1 MTEPARGILFD
12 IDGTLVDT
20 NYLHT
25 LAWWRA
31 LQDAGESV
39 LAADVHRCIG
49 MGSDQLL
56 QTLVGDASDDLKE
69 SWRRQFDPLKRE
81 ITAFPDVARLLRAV
95 HDRGALVV
103 LASSSDEAD
112 IAALLEAIDAGD
124 IIDEVTSSGDVDK
137 AKPAPDVFRVAMD
150 KAGLIPSRAIVV
162 GDTVWDVLAAQR
174 CGLECVGVRSGGIST
189 AELVDAGAVAVY
201 DDVAALLRALD
212 DSPLARYLDPP
223 TV

>member
-1 MTEPARGILFD
+1 MTEPARGIVFD

-31 LQDAGESV
+31 LRDAGEHV

-56 QTLVGDASDDLKE
+56 QTLVGDGRDDLKE

-81 ITAFPDVARLLRAV
+81 ITAFPAAARLLRVV

-103 LASSSDEAD
+103 LASSSEEAD
-112 IAALLEAIDAGD
+112 IAALLEAVDAGD
-124 IIDEVTSSGDVDK
+124 VIDEVTSSGDVDK
-137 AKPAPDVFRVAMD
+137 AKPAPDVFRAAMD

-174 CGLECVGVRSGGIST
+174 CGLDCVGVRSGGIST
-189 AELVDAGAVAVY
+189 AELIDAGAVAVY
-201 DDVAALLRALD
+201 DGVAALLTALD
-212 DSPLARYLDPP
+212 DSPLGRYLDPP
-223 TV
+223 AV